1 MIIRIVFL
9 VLIFTTSCVNE
20 GIVDQTRDVKKDL
33 MLSTENLTI
42 TKYKCPLDSVKNN
55 FLLKMN

>member
-33 MLSTENLTI
+33 MLSAENLTI